1 MIYAS
6 APGKLNLFFEVGA
19 LRPDGYHSVT
29 SVYQALAIRQTV
41 GVEPSNKWEVITQ
54 GDLPQAQLDLVPK
67 DETNLSVV
75 AAKALADFAGISN
88 PQPMRFH
95 TFKQVPVAAGLAGGS
110 ADAAAA
116 LLALNSAWELGLD
129 DIQLRKV
136 ASKVG
141 SDVPFS
147 LLGGTALGLD
157 TGIELEKLSDLPTM
171 QVVLL
176 VSPIGLS
183 TKEVFARFDEL
194 FPDGDL
200 VADPADAISGV
211 RAGSKIGKNSL
222 LEPAISLRPELVEF
236 QNLLPGTVGHL
247 SGSGPTIYFVT
258 NSVQQASDWQQQ
270 LSDLGHFAIHTT
282 TASHG
287 AEAQ

>member
-1 MIYAS
+1 VIYAS

-41 GVEPSNKWEVITQ
+41 GVESSDNWEVITQ
-54 GDLPQAQLDLVPK
+54 GDLPKAQLDLVPK
-67 DETNLSVV
+67 DETNLCVV
-75 AAKALADFAGISN
+75 AAKALADFAGIAN

-116 LLALNSAWELGLD
+116 LIALNSAWELGLD
-129 DIQLRKV
+129 DLQLRKV
-136 ASKVG
+136 ASRVG

-147 LLGGTALGLD
+147 LLGGSALGLD
-157 TGIELEKLSDLPTM
+157 TGIELEKLTDLPMM

-183 TKEVFARFDEL
+183 TKEVFAEFDRL
-194 FPDGDL
+194 FPAGDL
-200 VADPADAISGV
+200 STEPAKAIEGVVSG
-211 RAGSKIGKNSL
+211 GMIGKNSL
-222 LEPAISLRPELVEF
+222 LEAAIGLRPELIEF
-236 QNLLPGTVGHL
+236 QSLLPGTVGHL

-258 NSVQQASDWQQQ
+258 DSVQQASDWQLQ
-270 LSDLGHFAIHTT
+270 LSSLGHFAIHTT
-282 TASHG
+282 TSSLG
-287 AEAQ
+287 AKAK

>member
-129 DIQLRKV
+129 DVQLRKV